1 MAQSLTRIHARIFTI
16 VLLCLLLAGYAGY
29 LIVSDMRQ
37 SLYQEKN
44 AAAVREVAT
53 QINRLV
59 AQQLQAIEKAAQQ
72 PGDLQRLTLQQ
83 ERTRKEEEIRLALP
97 GAIKVNLVP
106 LDNIKTSN
114 PQSGIDPACLDLVR
128 RMASSDMPL
137 LPEFHSLQTP
147 SEHYDL
153 AQPVRDTS
161 QKVLG
166 YLLVG
171 YSRDSLQALI
181 EQSLPSGSHME
192 LQQPIPGDPAHTI
205 LTAGDPAAANTG
217 AVTTSLGNTPWT
229 LVYWPREPMPALL
242 AGKRVY
248 LFTFMLLF
256 IAAAFA
262 TLVGLYLKTKNSVRD
277 DIQSLIRLFRDLR
290 DNTVRVEYPMALK
303 EFSQIFDYL
312 RDRGQ
317 KLHEERKKLT
327 DMGLM
332 DHLSQLSNRR
342 HFEMR
347 LKELFDT
354 SKANGPSSVLIIDM
368 DHFKAVNDKHGHDTG
383 DALIVAFANA
393 LRKVVRQADVLARL
407 GGDEFCIIYAYAP
420 LVKARTLAERLRKQL
435 PREMTLTKGV
445 IHQLR
450 WTGGL
455 SVMHDKDTKP
465 DDVLSRADQALYL
478 AKEAG
483 RNCTKIYDPV
493 SGLPGKPSIMAS

>member
-1 MAQSLTRIHARIFTI
+1 MAQSLTRIHARIFAI

-29 LIVSDMRQ
+29 LIVSDLRQ

-44 AAAVREVAT
+44 AAAAREVAT

-59 AQQLQAIEKAAQQ
+59 AQQLQAIEKAA
-72 PGDLQRLTLQQ
+72 LQTDGSLPRLTPQ
-83 ERTRKEEEIRLALP
+83 ERTRKEEVIRLALP
-97 GAIKVNLVP
+97 GAIKANLVP
-106 LDNIKTSN
+106 LDSIQTPDS
-114 PQSGIDPACLDLVR
+114 QSVIDPACLDLVR
-128 RMASSDMPL
+128 RMGSSDTPL

-153 AQPVRDTS
+153 VQPVRDAN
-161 QKVLG
+161 QKLLG
-166 YLLVG
+166 YLLVS
-171 YSRDSLQALI
+171 YSRDSLLTLI
-181 EQSLPSGSHME
+181 DQSLPSDSHME
-192 LQQPIPGDPAHTI
+192 LQQPMPGDPAHTV
-205 LTAGDPAAANTG
+205 LTAGDPPAANTG
-217 AVTTSLGNTPWT
+217 AVTTALGNTPWT

-242 AGKRVY
+242 SGKRVY
-248 LFTFMLLF
+248 LFIFMLLLT
-256 IAAAFA
+256 AAAFA
-262 TLVGLYLKTKNSVRD
+262 TLAGLYLKTKNSVRD

-290 DNTVRVEYPMALK
+290 DNTVRVEYPMALR
-303 EFSQIFDYL
+303 EFAEIFDYL

-317 KLHEERKKLT
+317 KLHEEREKLK

-347 LKELFDT
+347 LKELFDA

-368 DHFKAVNDKHGHDTG
+368 DHFKAVNDKHGHDAG

-393 LRKVVRQADVLARL
+393 VRKVVRQADVLARL

-420 LVKARTLAERLRKQL
+420 LEKARILAERLRKQL
-435 PREMTLTKGV
+435 PREMALTKGV

-465 DDVLSRADQALYL
+465 DDVLWRADQALFQ

-483 RNCTKIYDPV
+483 RNVTKIYDPV
-493 SGLPGKPSIMAS
+493 HGLPAKPSIMAS